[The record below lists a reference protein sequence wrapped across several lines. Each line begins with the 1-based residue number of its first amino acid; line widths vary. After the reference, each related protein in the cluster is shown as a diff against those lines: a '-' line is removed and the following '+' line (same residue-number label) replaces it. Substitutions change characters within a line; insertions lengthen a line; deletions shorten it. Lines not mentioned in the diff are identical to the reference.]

1 MEGASGGASAPCG
14 SIHPSLK
21 IIVQHSASEQTLVS
35 LCIWYPP
42 RGETRGGHR
51 ARSPPHQRGN
61 RASRG
66 LWAGSKQASSAK
78 IGNPRAGVE
87 DSAFSLP
94 ANRALPRRRLPH
106 QDNQQERQ
114 EASCV

>member
-1 MEGASGGASAPCG
+1 MPGALPTREETGPAGGALPVGA
-14 SIHPSLK
+14 
-21 IIVQHSASEQTLVS
+21 A
-35 LCIWYPP
+35 
-42 RGETRGGHR
+42 
-51 ARSPPHQRGN
+51 
-61 RASRG
+61 G